1 MKKLLTLLFLLF
13 SILAHSQDVKPVDA
27 NTKQLITPNNPTW
40 YYNTA
45 THKIGLWKGAYLW
58 NEFFSAKA
66 VQSKVDS
73 LSTVKENTANKE
85 NTTLGHSPVKF
96 PTSNLVKTYTDGK
109 VSNVAYDSEWNG
121 VDSIAPSKNAVYDK
135 INQLDHALF
144 YPSSITVSRGTL
156 TQGTVADLQAVGGT
170 DMILTELTGPD
181 PLTFTFEF
189 TGVDKATSFAF
200 YGRYDG
206 GSTDYLNIEAY
217 NYTVSQWQLLG
228 EIGTTD
234 NNQWHS
240 YNIFLPTNYISSGV
254 MQIRFT
260 HQTTG
265 NTSHGFIFDFVD
277 VNYGGGGGSSFQ
289 TASEIAFNS
298 SVAIPETN
306 VQSAIEEIEARKAD
320 KATTINGYDLSTNR
334 TLTTSDINSVSD
346 KRYVT
351 DQEKADLHAPHSDD
365 QDLSGLVPKT
375 TTVNGHALTGNVEVT
390 KTDLALNNVTNDAQ
404 VKRSEM
410 AQANGV
416 ATLDASGKLPTSQV
430 PSLSI
435 VDTYVVTDSVDMI
448 GLTLAERGDVA
459 IVTSINKSYILQT
472 EPYSTPTNW
481 QRILTP
487 DSPIQSVNGQ
497 TGNVS
502 LTTTNIA
509 EGTNKY
515 YTEERVAANATVTGK
530 QSQLN
535 GTGFVKAS
543 GTTISYDNSNY
554 EPAFSKNT
562 AFNKNFGTTTG
573 TVLEGRTF
581 GTAANS
587 NTGDFAPASGS
598 PNYVQVS
605 PASAQSGNINMA
617 GSGTFGIGY
626 PNELNHD
633 AGLIGTNFYWDGT
646 NYRRKFGS
654 YAIALSFVD
663 GGFKIKTGDAW
674 GAANSIIN
682 WSDVLSMPYGQAA
695 IFTHPIQSIGLQ
707 INGIARADLGTTG
720 TSLILTGS
728 GSNFQVN
735 HDGSSDV
742 NLINSSGGGFKFN
755 SSINAP
761 TYKLSG
767 NDLFGNLSANY
778 LPVWDGGKFVN
789 SPLVNNASN
798 LFMSNG
804 GFYYTI
810 GRYTGSYGG
819 NILANNGSGENLIL
833 AETGVGEY
841 SFGNG
846 GIGNTPVN
854 KTIRFNT
861 GTNEVWFG
869 GTVSIPSTT
878 PSTST
883 TTGALTVGGG
893 LGVGGASTFGSV
905 VTVTSGSAAS
915 GKIKLGDNN
924 VGIFR
929 ANKSNQGSEGNALYI
944 GAYEDIILT
953 TSTNELGSQTERVR
967 ISSSTGEMVVGGPI
981 VSSSFTDGVNT
992 YSAAQINRGDGG
1004 FVELQYNGVG
1014 GVKMFGNTATPITFN
1029 TNGNITASSFIKS
1042 GGTDAQFLK
1051 ADGGVDATSYFHS
1064 GNHSHRTDTQNDAL
1078 FQTKLPFNTDG
1089 TNVNLGGTTYNT
1101 KFAVTTSVSG
1111 TPNEIRFGGAN
1122 GRSIYAYSNGVLANF
1137 DFNAN
1142 ATFFNS
1148 DFILNAQKTINFWD
1162 HAATASDYA
1171 QLFVD
1176 SDEKLRLTVNGHDGM
1191 TVNSAGN
1198 VGIQTSTSTK
1208 TLGFGGTAARYLGI
1222 DDNTTADAAGSQ
1234 LIINAGGAT
1243 VTAENKRGG
1252 DLVLKG
1258 GQNRGV
1264 AAGGDIQ
1271 FLTSRSSLVG
1281 TLTAVTIINGGGG
1294 YQVGDVLTVSG
1305 GTGGTVTVAGV
1316 NTSIGNPITSITLTT
1331 AGTGYTHG
1339 STVTL
1344 TGGSGS
1350 GATALLSTKNSTGG
1364 LFYNDFHIAAATGFV
1379 GVGYTSPIISGDR
1392 FGVNGAAHIT
1402 GRLQATSFVKSGGTS
1417 AQYLMAD
1424 GSTSTVAGST
1434 YKGEVNGSTGVPI
1447 AGGSA
1452 LTNGTGT
1459 TGWYYACSV
1468 AGSRNYGAGS
1478 ITLAVGDQIYYNGS
1492 VWMRIPGAGSY
1503 TLPAAT
1509 PVARG
1514 GVIIGSGFTYD
1525 SDGLISVDEKYP
1537 TNLTVSGNNLSL
1549 SGVNIADVNMQ
1560 LYAGSG
1566 GSTGSSS
1573 YASRYD
1579 HTHNY
1584 VPYSGAT
1591 GNINL
1596 GAYSITATNFT
1607 LSDRRL
1613 KTQIRPIKR
1622 SLLNTAFDINIYQY
1636 RMKANPTK
1644 LHFGVVAQE
1653 VEKVLPDLVQTDE
1666 NGVKSVNYIELLI
1679 AKVAELEKRVKELE
1693 NEK

>member
-217 NYTVSQWQLLG
+217 NYTASEWQLLG

-234 NNQWHS
+234 NKQWHS

-260 HQTTG
+260 HQATG

-306 VQSAIEEIEARKAD
+306 VQSAIEGIEARKAD

-410 AQANGV
+410 AQPDGV
-416 ATLDASGKLPTSQV
+416 ATLDANGKLPTSQV

-435 VDTYVVTDSVDMI
+435 VDTYVVTDSVDMV

-459 IVTSINKSYILQT
+459 IVTSINKSYILQI

-497 TGNVS
+497 TGNIS

-515 YTEERVAANATVTGK
+515 YTEERVAANAAVAANTAHRAADLDTDPTNELQDLTGLVH
-530 QSQLN
+530 SNRTALDA
-535 GTGFVKAS
+535 VS
-543 GTTISYDNSNY
+543 GTNTGDETTSTI
-554 EPAFSKNT
+554 KT
-562 AFNKNFGTTTG
+562 KLGITTLSG
-573 TVLEGRTF
+573 
-581 GTAANS
+581 S
-587 NTGDFAPASGS
+587 NTGDQDLSGLAPSSGSTYYFRSLQGSPADLNDATFEGSSYWVPNTINRPETINYGSVFTVNGISNNGTDGWFNQLGFGTDKTTLVWRSSINNATTWDAWKTIWHSGNFNPDDKAPAWGS
-598 PNYVQVS
+598 PNYIQVS
-605 PASAQSGNINMA
+605 PGSTQEANIWVSGEVKANQGVFSSTFTTTGNNYSNNQISFLTTEGSFQNI
-617 GSGTFGIGY
+617 
-626 PNELNHD
+626 
-633 AGLIGTNFYWDGT
+633 
-646 NYRRKFGS
+646 
-654 YAIALSFVD
+654 
-663 GGFKIKTGDAW
+663 
-674 GAANSIIN
+674 AAN
-682 WSDVLSMPYGQAA
+682 AA
-695 IFTHPIQSIGLQ
+695 TFS
-707 INGIARADLGTTG
+707 
-720 TSLILTGS
+720 
-728 GSNFQVN
+728 
-735 HDGSSDV
+735 
-742 NLINSSGGGFKFN
+742 

-767 NDLFGNLSANY
+767 NDLFGNQAANY
-778 LPVWDGGKFVN
+778 LPVWDGEKFVN
-789 SPLVNNASN
+789 SMAVN
-798 LFMSNG
+798 
-804 GFYYTI
+804 
-810 GRYTGSYGG
+810 RSYG
-819 NILANNGSGENLIL
+819 IEIIKGSGDAYYKATSESASALFGTDTNAAFISSNNLL
-833 AETGVGEY
+833 MWYA
-841 SFGNG
+841 NG
-846 GIGNTPVN
+846 GINEFYQPV
-854 KTIRFNT
+854 K
-861 GTNEVWFG
+861 VL
-869 GTVSIPSTT
+869 STT
-878 PSTST
+878 PSTSP

-893 LGVGGASTFGSV
+893 LGVGG
-905 VTVTSGSAAS
+905 
-915 GKIKLGDNN
+915 N
-924 VGIFR
+924 V
-929 ANKSNQGSEGNALYI
+929 N
-944 GAYEDIILT
+944 
-953 TSTNELGSQTERVR
+953 
-967 ISSSTGEMVVGGPI
+967 
-981 VSSSFTDGVNT
+981 
-992 YSAAQINRGDGG
+992 
-1004 FVELQYNGVG
+1004 
-1014 GVKMFGNTATPITFN
+1014 
-1029 TNGNITASSFIKS
+1029 ASSFIKS

-1051 ADGGVDATSYFHS
+1051 AGGGVDATDYFYS

-1101 KFAVTTSVSG
+1101 KFAVTTTVSG

-1122 GRSIYAYSNGVLANF
+1122 GRSIYAYSNNVLANF

-1176 SDEKLRLTVNGHDGM
+1176 SDEKLRLTVNGHDGI

-1198 VGIQTSTSTK
+1198 VGIQTNASTK
-1208 TLGFGGTAARYLGI
+1208 TLGFGGTAARYLGL

-1281 TLTAVTIINGGGG
+1281 VLTAVTIINGGGG

-1417 AQYLMAD
+1417 SQYLMAD

-1492 VWMRIPGAGSY
+1492 VWLKIPGAGSY

-1509 PVARG
+1509 PVALG
-1514 GVIIGSGFTYD
+1514 GVIIGSGLSYT
-1525 SDGLISVDEKYP
+1525 SEGLISVDEKYP
-1537 TNLTVSGNNLSL
+1537 TALAVSGNNISL
-1549 SGVNIADVNMQ
+1549 TGVNIADVNLQ

-1584 VPYSGAT
+1584 VPYTGAT
-1591 GNINL
+1591 GNVNL